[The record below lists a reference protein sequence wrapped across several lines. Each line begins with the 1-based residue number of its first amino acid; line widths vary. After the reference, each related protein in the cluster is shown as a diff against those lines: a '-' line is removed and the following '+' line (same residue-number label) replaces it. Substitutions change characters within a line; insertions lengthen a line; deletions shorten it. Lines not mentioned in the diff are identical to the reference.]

1 MSNSSLKSLKIEH
14 LRGSVVPFTLNFEAG
29 RKLTV
34 IYGENG
40 TGKTTICDALEFISK
55 GKIGSLE
62 NRGLGSKVN
71 SYWPSLGKKASD
83 INVTLDTHN
92 SSCSAQ
98 LVKGN
103 VVANPAD
110 KKPTVEVLR
119 RGQILGLVE
128 AKAADR
134 YNEIKRFID
143 VNGAE
148 SSEASLRELIKN
160 LDKSRD
166 TAVARVQE
174 NETAISQFWTTAGS
188 QGKDS
193 LSWAKAQAQQD
204 LEAVAKSTND
214 LINLKRAYALLQGY
228 PQKYK
233 KIETDITA
241 AKAKL
246 TETMANLHT
255 ALAKT
260 AEGAGELI
268 EILQAAKTY
277 IGGKPPVE
285 FCPLCESAEKA
296 PGLEQAIDLRLEKFQ
311 ELSTAKQKNDSAVK
325 ILSDNE
331 AMLVRLRSDVTTAA
345 SDFEVKKSIVLPNAQ
360 IKTPD
365 NPAPSELEK
374 LEEWLSKS
382 STLPE
387 EWGKLENDW
396 NGLNKFVE
404 TLRQAIKTYETNYQ
418 EQKKLDV
425 LLPQLKDALDIVSKE
440 RITFTDGILKKIA
453 DDVGKIYEKVHPGEG
468 LDKIS
473 LELDSDKRA
482 SLEIGT
488 SFGGQDNTPPQAYFS
503 QSHLDTLGLCV
514 FLALSGREKPEETIL
529 VLDDV
534 LASVDEPHVDR
545 LIEML
550 YSEALKFQHCIIT
563 THYGPWKHKLRWG
576 WLQNGQCHFIELT
589 KWSLADGLKQIRSI
603 PDIERL
609 KTLLA
614 ENPPDPQLVC
624 AKAGVVLEAALDF
637 ITQLYECH
645 MPRKQDYRYTIG
657 DYLPAIDKKLKTALR
672 VEVASNDDK
681 GAVSYTSINL
691 SPIIDELMRIAQAR
705 NIFGAHF
712 NELSFVMLDSD
723 ALDFGKQVLHL
734 IEALVDKENG
744 WPRSSKSGSYW
755 ATHKETRRLHPL
767 KRPA

>member
-29 RKLTV
+29 KKLTV

-62 NRGLGSKVN
+62 NRGLGGKLN
-71 SYWPSLGKKASD
+71 SYWPSLGKKSSD
-83 INVTLDTHN
+83 INVMLETHN

-98 LVKGN
+98 LVKSN
-103 VVANPAD
+103 VVVNPAD
-110 KKPTVEVLR
+110 IKPAVEVLR

-128 AKAADR
+128 ANPADR
-134 YNEIKRFID
+134 YKEIKRFID
-143 VNGAE
+143 VTGAE
-148 SSEASLRELIKN
+148 SSESTLRELIKN
-160 LDKSRD
+160 LEKSRD

-174 NETAISQFWTTAGS
+174 NENAISQFWTTAGS
-188 QGKDS
+188 NGKDA
-193 LSWAKAQAQQD
+193 LSWAKTQAEQD
-204 LEAVAKSTND
+204 LEAVEKSTKD
-214 LINLKRAYALLQGY
+214 LIALKAAYALLQGY
-228 PQKYK
+228 PPKCKQ
-233 KIETDITA
+233 IEANVAA
-241 AKAKL
+241 AKIKL
-246 TETMANLHT
+246 TETMANLQ
-255 ALAKT
+255 AVLAKT

-268 EILQAAKTY
+268 EVLQAAKTY
-277 IGGKPPVE
+277 IGGKSPVE

-296 PGLEQAIDLRLEKFQ
+296 PGLEQAIDLRLGQFQ
-311 ELSTAKQKNDSAVK
+311 ELRVAKQNNDAAIK
-325 ILSDNE
+325 ILGDNE
-331 AMLVRLRSDVTTAA
+331 SMLVRLRSDATTAA
-345 SDFEVKKSIVLPNAQ
+345 SDFETKKSVVLPNTQ
-360 IKTPD
+360 IKPPD
-365 NPAPSELEK
+365 QPAPTELEK
-374 LEEWLSKS
+374 LEEWLNNS
-382 STLPE
+382 STLSE
-387 EWGKLENDW
+387 EWLKLENEW
-396 NGLNKFVE
+396 KGLNKFVE
-404 TLRQAIKTYETNYQ
+404 TLRQAIKTYEANYQ

-425 LLPQLKDALDIVSKE
+425 LLPQLKDALKIVSDE
-440 RITFTDGILKKIA
+440 RISFTDGLLKKIA

-473 LELDSDKRA
+473 LELDPDRRA

-488 SFGGQDNTPPQAYFS
+488 SFGGQDNAPPQAYFS

-514 FLALSGREKPEETIL
+514 FLALSGREKPEDTIL

-534 LASVDEPHVDR
+534 LASIDEPHVDR

-550 YSEALKFQHCIIT
+550 YSEALKFQHCVIT

-589 KWSLADGLKQIRSI
+589 KWSLAEGLKQIRSI

-614 ENPPDPQLVC
+614 ETPPDPQLVC

-637 ITQLYECH
+637 ITQLYECR
-645 MPRKQDYRYTIG
+645 MPRKQDNRYTIG

-672 VEVASNDDK
+672 VEVASND
-681 GAVSYTSINL
+681 GQGTISYTSISL
-691 SPIIDELMRIAQAR
+691 TPIIDELMRIAQAR

-712 NELSFVMLDSD
+712 NELSFALLDSD
-723 ALDFGKQVLHL
+723 AIGFGEQVLQL
-734 IEALVDKENG
+734 IEALVDQENG
-744 WPRSSKSGSYW
+744 WPRNQKSGSYW

>member
-14 LRGSVVPFTLNFEAG
+14 LRGSVVPFTLNFETG
-29 RKLTV
+29 KKLTV

-62 NRGLGSKVN
+62 NRGLGGKVN

-83 INVTLDTHN
+83 INVTLDTHG

-98 LVKGN
+98 LVKSN
-103 VVANPAD
+103 VVVNPPD

-128 AKAADR
+128 AKPAER

-143 VNGAE
+143 VRGAE
-148 SSEASLRELIKN
+148 SSEASLRELIRN
-160 LDKSRD
+160 LEKSRD

-174 NETAISQFWTTAGS
+174 NETTISQFWATAGS
-188 QGKDS
+188 QGENA
-193 LSWAKAQAQQD
+193 LSWAKSQAEQD
-204 LEAVAKSTND
+204 LEAVEKSTKD
-214 LINLKRAYALLQGY
+214 LINLKAAYSLLQSY
-228 PQKYK
+228 PPKYK
-233 KIETDITA
+233 QIKTNIAA
-241 AKAKL
+241 AKTKL
-246 TETMANLHT
+246 TETTANLQA
-255 ALAKT
+255 ALSKT
-260 AEGAGELI
+260 ADGAGELI
-268 EILQAAKTY
+268 EVLQAAKTY
-277 IGGKPPVE
+277 IGGKSPLE

-296 PGLEQAIDLRLEKFQ
+296 SGLEQAIDLRLGQFQ
-311 ELSTAKQKNDSAVK
+311 ELSIAKQHNDSATK
-325 ILSDNE
+325 ILGDNE
-331 AMLVRLRSDVTTAA
+331 SMLARLRSDATTAA
-345 SDFEVKKSIVLPNAQ
+345 SDFETKKSKVLPNTQ

-365 NPAPSELEK
+365 NPAPAELEK
-374 LEEWLSKS
+374 LEGWLKNS

-387 EWGKLENDW
+387 EWEKLENEW
-396 NGLNKFVE
+396 KSLNKFVE

-425 LLPQLKDALDIVSKE
+425 LLPQLKDALEIITKE
-440 RITFTDGILKKIA
+440 RIAFTDSILKKIA

-473 LELDSDKRA
+473 LELDPDKRA

-488 SFGGQDNTPPQAYFS
+488 SFGGQDNAPPQAYFS

-534 LASVDEPHVDR
+534 LASIDEPHVDR
-545 LIEML
+545 LILML

-576 WLQNGQCHFIELT
+576 WLANRQCHFVELD
-589 KWSLADGLKQIRSI
+589 KWSLTAGLKQNRSI

-614 ENPPDPQLVC
+614 ESPPDPQLVC

-645 MPRKQDYRYTIG
+645 MPRKQDNRYTIG
-657 DYLPAIDKKLKTALR
+657 DYLPAIDWKLKTALR

-681 GAVSYTSINL
+681 GIISYTSISL
-691 SPIIDELMRIAQAR
+691 TPIIDELMRIAQAR

-712 NELSFVMLDSD
+712 NELSFTMLDSD
-723 ALDFGKQVLHL
+723 AIGFGEKVLQL
-734 IEALVDKENG
+734 IEVLVDKENG
-744 WPRSSKSGSYW
+744 WPRNQKSGSYW